1 MASPCIRLPP
11 MDWAAIEL
19 SLRLATL
26 VSIVLL
32 VVGIPIAYWLTFSSW
47 RWKFLVEAVVAL
59 PLVLPP
65 TVLGFYM
72 LVAMGARSPIGRAWE
87 AWTGHGLAFTF
98 EALVIASILYS
109 LPFAVQPMASAFAQ
123 VDRSLLDASALLGA
137 GPLRTFWRVI
147 VPLARDGLL
156 TAVIL
161 TFAHTLGEFG
171 VVLMVGGNL
180 PGVTR
185 TVSIAIYD
193 DVQSLNMA
201 AAHQTA
207 LALLIF
213 SFITLATVNAL
224 TRRPWAGLHGA

>member
-1 MASPCIRLPP
+1 
-11 MDWAAIEL
+11 MDWAAIAL

-26 VSIVLL
+26 VSLVLL
-32 VVGIPIAYWLTFSSW
+32 VVGVPIAYWLTFSSW
-47 RWKFLVEAVVAL
+47 RGKFLVEAVVAL

-65 TVLGFYM
+65 TVLGFYL

-147 VPLARDGLL
+147 VPLARDGIL

-193 DVQSLNMA
+193 EVQSLNLA

-207 LALLIF
+207 LALLLF
-213 SFITLATVNAL
+213 SFVTLSVVYAL
-224 TRRPWAGLHGA
+224 SRRPWAVAPWR

>member
-1 MASPCIRLPP
+1 
-11 MDWAAIEL
+11 MDWPAIAL
-19 SLRLATL
+19 SLRLAAL
-26 VSIVLL
+26 VSLVLL
-32 VVGIPIAYWLTFSSW
+32 VVGMPIAYWLTFSSW
-47 RWKFLVEAVVAL
+47 RGKFIVEAIVAL

-65 TVLGFYM
+65 TVLGFYI
-72 LVAMGARSPIGRAWE
+72 LVAIGARSPIGRVWE

-98 EALVIASILYS
+98 AALVIASILYS

-123 VDRSLLDASALLGA
+123 IDRSLLEASALLGV
-137 GPLRTFWRVI
+137 GRLRTFWRVI
-147 VPLARDGLL
+147 VPLARDGIL

-161 TFAHTLGEFG
+161 AFAHTLGEFG

-180 PGVTR
+180 PGITR

-207 LALLIF
+207 LALLLF
-213 SFITLATVNAL
+213 SFVTLSVVYAL
-224 TRRPWAGLHGA
+224 SRKPWAVAAWR

>member
-1 MASPCIRLPP
+1 
-11 MDWAAIEL
+11 MDWTAVAL

-26 VSIVLL
+26 VSLVLL
-32 VVGIPIAYWLTFSSW
+32 VVGVPIAYWLTFSTW
-47 RWKFLVEAVVAL
+47 RGKFLVEAVVAL

-65 TVLGFYM
+65 TVLGFYL

-98 EALVIASILYS
+98 EALVIASIIYS
-109 LPFAVQPMASAFAQ
+109 LPFAVQPIASAFAQ
-123 VDRSLLDASALLGA
+123 VDRSLLEASALLGV

-156 TAVIL
+156 TAAIL

-180 PGVTR
+180 PGITR

-193 DVQSLNMA
+193 DVQSLNMS

-207 LALLIF
+207 LVLLMF
-213 SFITLATVNAL
+213 SFVAL
-224 TRRPWAGLHGA
+224 SVVYAVSRKPWAIAPWR